1 MMDSSTHLTFKF
13 CDHTDIQPMIAWLS
27 GAYADLQVQA
37 QALVDDYWRRM
48 KEAQKGRTGIDRG
61 SLGLRLRARDNGA
74 FSLEW
79 YRMGHLRK
87 SGRDI
92 SAEYIRR
99 GRGPGYCKQ
108 TLLRGQP
115 AWLENIVSDVED
127 ALVEYRRHN
136 AMIGK
141 IRFAVVQYERKLT
154 ENQART
160 TQVSRATKTPSS
172 REKKPL

>member
-13 CDHTDIQPMIAWLS
+13 CDHRDIQPMIAWLS

-48 KEAQKGRTGIDRG
+48 KEEQKGRTGIDRG

-79 YRMGHLRK
+79 YRMGHLRR

-99 GRGPGYCKQ
+99 GQGPGYCKQ

-115 AWLENIVSDVED
+115 AWIENIVSDVED
-127 ALVEYRRHN
+127 ALVEYRRRN

-141 IRFAVVQYERKLT
+141 IRFAVVQYERKVT
-154 ENQART
+154 ENKATQSPASRT
-160 TQVSRATKTPSS
+160 TKTPFP
-172 REKKPL
+172 RKKKST